1 MCAKL
6 GAGILPKVK
15 NTVKFHRTFMGSRSQ
30 KENLMTEKQRQI
42 KDGWLLDER
51 RVLSPHF
58 DQRPDP
64 QDISL
69 LIIHYISLPPEQF
82 GGGYIDDFFQGKLD
96 AQAHP
101 YFQEISLLRVA
112 AHCLIERTGRITQYV
127 NFNDRAWHAGLS
139 YFEGREKCNDFAI
152 GIELEGSNEQ
162 PFTTQQ
168 YDTLQRLT
176 RQIMQAYPR
185 ITKERI
191 VGHCDVSPG
200 RKIDPGQYFDWQRY
214 LQHL

>member
-1 MCAKL
+1 
-6 GAGILPKVK
+6 
-15 NTVKFHRTFMGSRSQ
+15 
-30 KENLMTEKQRQI
+30 MTEKQRQI

-51 RVLSPHF
+51 RMLSPHF

-96 AQAHP
+96 AQTHP
-101 YFQEISLLRVA
+101 YFQEISLLRVS

-162 PFTTQQ
+162 PFTAQQ

-214 LQHL
+214 LQYL

>member
-1 MCAKL
+1 M
-6 GAGILPKVK
+6 
-15 NTVKFHRTFMGSRSQ
+15 M
-30 KENLMTEKQRQI
+30 EKQLHI
-42 KDGWLLDER
+42 KDGWLVNER

-58 DQRPDP
+58 DLRPDP

-96 AQAHP
+96 PQAHP
-101 YFQEISLLRVA
+101 YFQEISPLRVS
-112 AHCLIERTGRITQYV
+112 AHCLIERTGQITQYV
-127 NFNDRAWHAGLS
+127 NFADRAWHAGLS
-139 YFEGREKCNDFAI
+139 CFEGRDKCNDFAI

-162 PFTTQQ
+162 LFTDAQ
-168 YDTLQRLT
+168 YLALQALT
-176 RQIMQAYPR
+176 REIMRVYPN

-214 LQHL
+214 LQNI

>member
-1 MCAKL
+1 M

-101 YFQEISLLRVA
+101 YFQEISLLRVS

-127 NFNDRAWHAGLS
+127 SFNDRAWHAGLS

-214 LQHL
+214 LQYL

>member
-1 MCAKL
+1 M
-6 GAGILPKVK
+6 
-15 NTVKFHRTFMGSRSQ
+15 M
-30 KENLMTEKQRQI
+30 EKQLHI
-42 KDGWLLDER
+42 KDGWLVNER

-58 DQRPDP
+58 DQRPEP

-96 AQAHP
+96 LQAHP
-101 YFQEISLLRVA
+101 YFQEISPLRVS

-127 NFNDRAWHAGLS
+127 NFADRAWHAGLS
-139 YFEGREKCNDFAI
+139 CFEGRDKCNDFAI

-162 PFTTQQ
+162 PFTDAQYSALQALTQE
-168 YDTLQRLT
+168 
-176 RQIMQAYPR
+176 IMRTYPH

-214 LQHL
+214 LQNI

>member
-1 MCAKL
+1 M
-6 GAGILPKVK
+6 
-15 NTVKFHRTFMGSRSQ
+15 M
-30 KENLMTEKQRQI
+30 EKQLHI
-42 KDGWLLDER
+42 KDGWLVNER

-58 DQRPDP
+58 DQRPEP

-96 AQAHP
+96 PQAHL
-101 YFQEISLLRVA
+101 YFQEISPLRVS

-127 NFNDRAWHAGLS
+127 NFADRAWHAGLS
-139 YFEGREKCNDFAI
+139 CFEGRDKCNDFAI

-162 PFTTQQ
+162 PFTDAQYLALQALTQE
-168 YDTLQRLT
+168 
-176 RQIMQAYPR
+176 IMRAYPH

-214 LQHL
+214 LQKI

>member
-1 MCAKL
+1 M
-6 GAGILPKVK
+6 
-15 NTVKFHRTFMGSRSQ
+15 
-30 KENLMTEKQRQI
+30 
-42 KDGWLLDER
+42 
-51 RVLSPHF
+51 
-58 DQRPDP
+58 
-64 QDISL
+64 
-69 LIIHYISLPPEQF
+69 IIHYISLPPEQF

-101 YFQEISLLRVA
+101 YFQEISLLRVS

-127 NFNDRAWHAGLS
+127 SFNDRAWHAGLS

-214 LQHL
+214 LQYL

>member
-1 MCAKL
+1 M
-6 GAGILPKVK
+6 
-15 NTVKFHRTFMGSRSQ
+15 S
-30 KENLMTEKQRQI
+30 
-42 KDGWLLDER
+42 
-51 RVLSPHF
+51 
-58 DQRPDP
+58 
-64 QDISL
+64 
-69 LIIHYISLPPEQF
+69 
-82 GGGYIDDFFQGKLD
+82 
-96 AQAHP
+96 
-101 YFQEISLLRVA
+101 
-112 AHCLIERTGRITQYV
+112 
-127 NFNDRAWHAGLS
+127 FNDRAWHAGLS

-214 LQHL
+214 LQYL

>member
-1 MCAKL
+1 M
-6 GAGILPKVK
+6 PKVK
-15 NTVKFHRTFMGSRSQ
+15 NTVKFHRTFMGSGSQ

-51 RVLSPHF
+51 QVLSPHF

-96 AQAHP
+96 VQAHP
-101 YFQEISLLRVA
+101 YFQEISLLRVS

-139 YFEGREKCNDFAI
+139 CFEGREKCNDFTI

-162 PFTTQQ
+162 PFTSQQ
-168 YDTLQRLT
+168 YDALQRLT

-214 LQHL
+214 LQDL

>member
-1 MCAKL
+1 M
-6 GAGILPKVK
+6 
-15 NTVKFHRTFMGSRSQ
+15 M
-30 KENLMTEKQRQI
+30 EKQLQI
-42 KDGWLLDER
+42 KDGWLVNER

-58 DQRPDP
+58 DQRPEP
-64 QDISL
+64 KEISL

-96 AQAHP
+96 PQAHP
-101 YFQEISLLRVA
+101 YFQEISPLRVS
-112 AHCLIERTGRITQYV
+112 AHCLIERTGRVTQYV
-127 NFNDRAWHAGLS
+127 NFGDRAWHAGLS
-139 YFEGREKCNDFAI
+139 CFDGRDKCNDFAI

-162 PFTTQQ
+162 PFTDAQ
-168 YDTLQRLT
+168 YLALQVLT
-176 RQIMQAYPR
+176 REIMRTYPH

-214 LQHL
+214 LQNI

>member
-1 MCAKL
+1 M
-6 GAGILPKVK
+6 I
-15 NTVKFHRTFMGSRSQ
+15 
-30 KENLMTEKQRQI
+30 EKQLQI
-42 KDGWLLDER
+42 KDGWLVNER

-58 DQRPDP
+58 DQRPEP

-96 AQAHP
+96 PQAHP
-101 YFQEISLLRVA
+101 YFQEISPLRVS

-127 NFNDRAWHAGLS
+127 NFADRAWHAGLS
-139 YFEGREKCNDFAI
+139 CFEGRDKCNDFAI

-162 PFTTQQ
+162 PFTDAQYLALQALTQE
-168 YDTLQRLT
+168 
-176 RQIMQAYPR
+176 IMRAYPH

-214 LQHL
+214 LQKI

>member
-1 MCAKL
+1 M
-6 GAGILPKVK
+6 
-15 NTVKFHRTFMGSRSQ
+15 M
-30 KENLMTEKQRQI
+30 EKQLHI
-42 KDGWLLDER
+42 KDGWLVNER
-51 RVLSPHF
+51 RVLSSHF
-58 DQRPDP
+58 DQRPEP

-96 AQAHP
+96 PQAHP
-101 YFQEISLLRVA
+101 YFQEISPLRVS

-127 NFNDRAWHAGLS
+127 NFADRAWHAGLS
-139 YFEGREKCNDFAI
+139 CFEGRDKCNDFAI

-162 PFTTQQ
+162 PFTDAQYAALQALTQE
-168 YDTLQRLT
+168 
-176 RQIMQAYPR
+176 IMRTYPH
-185 ITKERI
+185 ITKECI

-214 LQHL
+214 LQNI